1 MKLLQLSSFDDR
13 GGAAI
18 AAIRLH
24 QGLLAAGVDS
34 DMLVQFKGGDAA
46 RVHGPQGK
54 WRRGMAL
61 LRDTAEVL
69 PLALHRHRNTSV
81 FSLNW
86 LPSGIGK
93 QVYGH
98 APDLVHL
105 HWVNAG
111 MLSPS
116 ALRQIGRPLIWTM
129 HDMWPFTGGC
139 HYAGDCERYRQ
150 RCGHCPQLGSQ
161 RDIDLS
167 RWLMERKRR
176 NWQGLPITPV
186 APSQWLADH
195 AAHSSLF
202 ADRDIRVIPNGLDLS
217 RWRPVDRQQARQLL
231 GLPDGPLLLFCAAR
245 GLTSPFKGGA
255 GLLEILSDLHARGRR
270 FTLLLMGDSAL
281 PPGMHAEFPVHALG
295 KLHDDISKVLAYS
308 AADVTLHTAEQE
320 NLPNTIAESLA
331 CGTPVIGNAVGG
343 VPEMIDER
351 DNGLLIPAGDHAAF
365 ARALAWYLDSADHA
379 GMSRAARRKAMASY
393 DLAKTAS
400 SYRGLYEEL
409 FVEGGVSDQ

>member
-1 MKLLQLSSFDDR
+1 MKIMHLNAFEGR

-18 AAIRLH
+18 AAVRLH
-24 QGLLAAGVDS
+24 QGLLTAGMDS
-34 DMLVQFKGGDAA
+34 DMLVQFKDGDMPG
-46 RVHGPQGK
+46 VHGPQSK
-54 WRRGMAL
+54 WSKAVAL
-61 LRDTAEVL
+61 FQDTAEVL
-69 PLALHRHRNTSV
+69 PQLSYRNRRTTV
-81 FSLNW
+81 FSTSW
-86 LPSGIGK
+86 LSSSIAKRVAG
-93 QVYGH
+93 YR
-98 APDLVHL
+98 PDIVQL
-105 HWVNAG
+105 HWLHAG
-111 MLSPS
+111 MASVADL
-116 ALRQIGRPLIWTM
+116 GRFTQPLVWTM

-139 HYAGDCERYRQ
+139 HYAGDCLAYQ
-150 RCGHCPQLGSQ
+150 QQCGRCPQLGSLTK
-161 RDIDLS
+161 RDIS
-167 RWLMERKRR
+167 CRTIERKRR

-270 FTLLLMGDSAL
+270 FTLVLMGDSAL

-379 GMSRAARRKAMASY
+379 CMSRAARRKAMASY

-409 FVEGGVSDQ
+409 LVEGGVSDQ